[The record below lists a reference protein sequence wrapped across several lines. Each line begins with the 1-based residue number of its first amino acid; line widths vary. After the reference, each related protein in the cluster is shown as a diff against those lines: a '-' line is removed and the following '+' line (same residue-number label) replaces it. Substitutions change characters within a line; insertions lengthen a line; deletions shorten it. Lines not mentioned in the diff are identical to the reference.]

1 LPQQAFGLVRERTA
15 RVAATA
21 LKSPAHLT
29 IRGVRQALFGKDDPS
44 TREPTPETVRA
55 LTLDQ
60 VRAYYHTVYRP
71 DLTTIIVIGKVDPA
85 AARATIE
92 KYFGAWTASGEKP
105 DTDLPATAPNGP
117 GTLAVP
123 DASRVQDLVYL
134 AQNVPLTRSDP
145 EYYPLALGNAVLAG
159 GFYASR
165 LSIDLRKNAGLVYS
179 VNSQLEAGRT
189 RSAFLIDYA
198 SDPDKVGRAAQIAS
212 QDVKNMQDSPVPE
225 SELARAKAIL
235 IREMPLEEASVNEI
249 ARAFALRRDL
259 NLPLNEPTIAAQRYI
274 ALSSTDVQKAFQ
286 KWMRPGDFVRA
297 SQGPAPK

>member
-1 LPQQAFGLVRERTA
+1 M
-15 RVAATA
+15 
-21 LKSPAHLT
+21 
-29 IRGVRQALFGKDDPS
+29 
-44 TREPTPETVRA
+44 A
-55 LTLDQ
+55 LT
-60 VRAYYHTVYRP
+60 R
-71 DLTTIIVIGKVDPA
+71 
-85 AARATIE
+85 
-92 KYFGAWTASGEKP
+92 
-105 DTDLPATAPNGP
+105 TDA
-117 GTLAVP
+117 
-123 DASRVQDLVYL
+123 D
-134 AQNVPLTRSDP
+134 
-145 EYYPLALGNAVLAG
+145 YYPLALGNAVLAG

-235 IREMPLEEASVNEI
+235 IREMPLEEVSVNEI

-259 NLPLNEPTIAAQRYI
+259 NLPLNEPSIAARRYI
-274 ALSSTDVQKAFQ
+274 ALSSTDVQNAFR

-297 SQGPAPK
+297 SQGPPPK